1 MPRLGRIRFV
11 LPRLGTVV
19 RNLIAGLCAA
29 YVAQLVL
36 HNWLDVPIVALLAL
50 RPGALAPWQ
59 LVTYVLVDLSPP
71 VWFLVGLLFLY
82 WALSRFESDF
92 GPKRTL
98 QLCAVAALA
107 ASVPVWLLGFVI
119 PGSPLLAG
127 ASPLWYGGMA
137 ASAWL
142 YRDLQVSLFGAL
154 TMTARQMLYLMLGL
168 SVLGFLFDKNHSQ
181 LVGALGAMAG
191 GIAFVRWLQR
201 PRKRRPAPSRP
212 PPRRP
217 SGLRVIEGGGQ
228 SGDDRP
234 KWLN

>member
-1 MPRLGRIRFV
+1 MSRPGRIRSV

-29 YVAQLVL
+29 YVAQLLL
-36 HNWLDVPIVALLAL
+36 HNWLDVPIVSLLAL
-50 RPGALAPWQ
+50 SPGALAPWQ

-71 VWFLVGLLFLY
+71 GWFLLGLLFLY
-82 WALSRFESDF
+82 WSLSRFESDF
-92 GPKRTL
+92 GPRRTL
-98 QLCAVAALA
+98 QLCAVSLVA

-119 PGSPLLAG
+119 QDSPLLAG
-127 ASPLWYGGMA
+127 STPLWYGGMA
-137 ASAWL
+137 ATAYL
-142 YRDLQVSLFGAL
+142 YRDQPMSLFGAL
-154 TMTARQMLYLMLGL
+154 TMTARQILYLLLGI

-181 LVGALGAMAG
+181 LVGVLGAMAG

-201 PRKRRPAPSRP
+201 PPKRRAAPSKP
-212 PPRRP
+212 PSRRP

>member
-1 MPRLGRIRFV
+1 MPPPGRIRSA

-50 RPGALAPWQ
+50 SPGVFAPWQ

-71 VWFLVGLLFLY
+71 GWFLLGLLFLY
-82 WALSRFESDF
+82 WSLSRFESDF

-98 QLCAVAALA
+98 QLCAVSVLA
-107 ASVPVWLLGFVI
+107 ASVPVWLLGFAL

-127 ASPLWYGGMA
+127 STPLWYGGMA
-137 ASAWL
+137 ATTWL
-142 YRDLQVSLFGAL
+142 YRDQPMSLFGAV
-154 TMTARQMLYLMLGL
+154 TMTARNVLYLLL
-168 SVLGFLFDKNHSQ
+168 AISVLGFLFDRNHTQ
-181 LVGALGAMAG
+181 FVGTLGAMAG

-201 PRKRRPAPSRP
+201 PPKRRKAPSKP
-212 PPRRP
+212 PSRRP
-217 SGLRVIEGGGQ
+217 SGLRVIEGGQ
-228 SGDDRP
+228 NGDERP